1 MLNDPLFILVALACL
16 VVVGALVTGLSY
28 FGRGGV
34 DAAKKSNK
42 MMQLRIAA
50 QFVAVIFIVLLIYFR
65 GGA

>member
-1 MLNDPLFILVALACL
+1 MLNDPLFILVAIACL

-34 DAAKKSNK
+34 DAARKSNK

-50 QFVAVIFIVLLIYFR
+50 QFVAVILVVLLIYFR